1 MSPSPASKPAPAAPG
16 AAAFFARKH
25 VLWLAL
31 LLAAL
36 AAGALCSAVVGF
48 SPALAVQKIPS
59 SLAWMA
65 QSFVPTAQSLAK
77 LPVIGQA
84 LLTTVFD
91 SAAAAFTGAVL
102 AYLCALAG
110 TRSVGLGGAAQLLV
124 RAVASVMRN
133 IPTVAWAFILLC
145 AFKQSE
151 FTGYLAL
158 FFKSFGFLTRTYLE
172 AMDEVDQGPLEAL
185 RAAGATRLQLMAHA
199 VIPLTSTQIVSW
211 LLYMFETNVRNA
223 TLVGMLTGTGIGFV
237 FTMYYRGFRY
247 DEAGLVILS
256 VAAMVIVCEVASNY
270 VRRRVK

>member
-1 MSPSPASKPAPAAPG
+1 QN
-16 AAAFFARKH
+16 F
-25 VLWLAL
+25 
-31 LLAAL
+31 
-36 AAGALCSAVVGF
+36 
-48 SPALAVQKIPS
+48 IPTQ
-59 SLAWMA
+59 A
-65 QSFVPTAQSLAK
+65 SLAK
-77 LPVIGQA
+77 LPVIADA
-84 LLTTVFD
+84 LVMTVFD
-91 SAAAAFTGAVL
+91 SAAAAFAGAVL
-102 AYLCALAG
+102 AYLCAVAG
-110 TRSVGLGGAAQLLV
+110 SRSVGFGGAAQLLV

-172 AMDEVDQGPLEAL
+172 TVDEVAQGPIEAL
-185 RAAGATRLQLMAHA
+185 RSTGATWLQVMAQG
-199 VIPLTSTQIVSW
+199 VVPLSSTQIVSW

-247 DEAGLVILS
+247 DEAGLVIVS
-256 VAAMVIVCEVASNY
+256 VAVMVIACELASNY

>member
-1 MSPSPASKPAPAAPG
+1 MRTAG
-16 AAAFFARKH
+16 AAAQAGLQRAGSFFARKH
-25 VLWLAL
+25 ALWAAL
-31 LLAAL
+31 LVAAL
-36 AAGALCSAVVGF
+36 LIGALCSKALGF
-48 SPALAVQKIPS
+48 SPVLAVEKVPS

-65 QSFVPTAQSLAK
+65 QNFIPTQASLAK
-77 LPVIGQA
+77 LPVIADA
-84 LLTTVFD
+84 LVMTVFD
-91 SAAAAFTGAVL
+91 SAAAAFAGAVL
-102 AYLCALAG
+102 AYLCAVVG
-110 TRSVGLGGAAQLLV
+110 SRSVGFGGAAQLLV

-172 AMDEVDQGPLEAL
+172 TVDEVAQGPIEAL
-185 RAAGATRLQLMAHA
+185 RSTGATWLQVMAHG
-199 VIPLTSTQIVSW
+199 VVPLSSTQIVSW

-256 VAAMVIVCEVASNY
+256 VAVMVIACELASNY

>member
-1 MSPSPASKPAPAAPG
+1 MSAASPCNKPAPASASS
-16 AAAFFARKH
+16 FFARKH
-25 VLWLAL
+25 ALWLAL
-31 LLAAL
+31 LVAAL
-36 AAGALCSAVVGF
+36 ALGALCSKVVGF
-48 SPALAVQKIPS
+48 SPLLALEKIPAS
-59 SLAWMA
+59 IAWMA
-65 QSFVPTAQSLAK
+65 QNFIPTQQSLAK
-77 LPVIGQA
+77 LPVIADA
-84 LLTTVFD
+84 LVMTVFD

-102 AYLCALAG
+102 AYLCAL
-110 TRSVGLGGAAQLLV
+110 VGSRTASFGGAAQFVV
-124 RAVASVMRN
+124 RALASVIRN

-172 AMDEVDQGPLEAL
+172 TIDEVAQGPVEAL
-185 RAAGATRLQLMAHA
+185 RASGATWLQIMAHGI
-199 VIPLTSTQIVSW
+199 IPLTSTQTVSW

-256 VAAMVIVCEVASNY
+256 VAVMVILCEVASNY